1 MPAFYKVWGY
11 KALLSVKKRIL
22 MTPQPRPVVY
32 VGHDAALQ
40 LCATI
45 AQFAHKNVLVVTDKP
60 LLELGVL
67 SGILAT
73 LQKHGVTTTIYDGVL
88 PDPTVK
94 VVDDGIAMLR
104 QHRCD
109 GVLACGGGSSID
121 AAKVIALAG
130 ANGLSALECVGLK
143 VAKLPSIPLYAVP
156 TTAGTGSEVTLAAVI
171 SDNVTH
177 QKLIV
182 ADPRIIPTAAALDP
196 GIMRGLPPHITA
208 ATGMDALTH
217 AIESY
222 INRWDTD
229 ECLHYGRAATRLIL
243 NNLPQACA
251 NGHDLAARE
260 AMALASYY
268 AGLAFTTCLVG
279 YVHAV
284 SHQLGQFYGVP
295 HGLGNAMVLPHV
307 LELLK
312 DAAKTRLAELAVDN
326 TLGVATEGEAV
337 LAQKMIDRIWALN
350 AQIGIPRTTDLI
362 LEKDIDDIV
371 AGALKEG
378 SGYPVPRFIERE
390 ECVALVR
397 NLRTSLRT

>member
-1 MPAFYKVWGY
+1 
-11 KALLSVKKRIL
+11 
-22 MTPQPRPVVY
+22 VVY
-32 VGHDAALQ
+32 VGQDAALQ

-60 LLELGVL
+60 LLQLGVL
-67 SGILAT
+67 SGILDT
-73 LQKHGVTTTIYDGVL
+73 LQKRGVTTTIYDGVL

-94 VVDDGIAMLR
+94 VVDDGIAMLG
-104 QHRCD
+104 QHGCD

-121 AAKVIALAG
+121 AAKVIALAS
-130 ANGLSALECVGLK
+130 ANGLSAQECVGLK
-143 VAKLPSIPLYAVP
+143 VAKLPGLPFYAVP

-177 QKLIV
+177 EKLIV

-196 GIMRGLPPHITA
+196 GIMRGLPSHITA

-222 INRWDTD
+222 INTWDTN
-229 ECLHYGRAATRLIL
+229 ECLHFGRAATRLIL
-243 NNLPQACA
+243 NNLPLACA
-251 NGHDLAARE
+251 DGQNLAARE

-284 SHQLGQFYGVP
+284 SHQLGRLYGVP

-312 DAAKTRLAELAVDN
+312 DDARTRLAELAVDN
-326 TLGVATEGEAV
+326 SLGVVSEGETA
-337 LAQKMIDRIWALN
+337 LAQKLIDRIWALN
-350 AQIGIPRTTDLI
+350 AEIGIPRTTDVI
-362 LEKDIDDIV
+362 LEKDIDGIV
-371 AGALKEG
+371 DGALKEG
-378 SGYPVPRFIERE
+378 SGYPVPRFIERQ

-397 NLRTSLRT
+397 NLRS

>member
-1 MPAFYKVWGY
+1 MPAFYKVWGW
-11 KALLSVKKRIL
+11 KALLILKKRIL
-22 MTPQPRPVVY
+22 MAPQPRPLVY
-32 VGHDAALQ
+32 IGHDAALQ

-60 LLELGVL
+60 LLDLGVL
-67 SGILAT
+67 NGILAT
-73 LQKHGVTTTIYDGVL
+73 LQAHGVKVTIYDGVL

-94 VVDDGIAMLR
+94 VVDDGIATLR
-104 QHRCD
+104 ANRCD
-109 GVLACGGGSSID
+109 AVLACGGGSSID

-143 VAKLPSIPLYAVP
+143 VAKRPGIPLYAVP

-171 SDNVTH
+171 SDNETH
-177 QKLIV
+177 EKLIV
-182 ADPRIIPTAAALDP
+182 ADPRVVPAAAALDP
-196 GIMRGLPPHITA
+196 VIMRGLPPHITA

-222 INRWDTD
+222 INTWDTP
-229 ECLHYGRAATRLIL
+229 ECLHYGRTATRLIFH
-243 NNLPQACA
+243 NLPLACA
-251 NGHDLAARE
+251 DGQNLAARE

-284 SHQLGQFYGVP
+284 SHQLGRFYGVP

-307 LELLK
+307 LGLLK
-312 DAAKTRLAELAVDN
+312 DAARTRLAELALDN
-326 TLGVATEGEAV
+326 SLGVASEGESA
-337 LAQKMIDRIWALN
+337 LAQKLVDHIWALN
-350 AQIGIPRTTDLI
+350 AEIGIPKATDVI
-362 LEKDIDDIV
+362 LEKDIDAIV
-371 AGALKEG
+371 DGALKEG
-378 SGYPVPRFIERE
+378 GGYPVPRFIERD

-397 NLRTSLRT
+397 NLRG

>member
-1 MPAFYKVWGY
+1 MPAFYKVWGW
-11 KALLSVKKRIL
+11 KALLALKKRIL

-32 VGHDAALQ
+32 AGPGAALQ
-40 LCATI
+40 LCAMI
-45 AQFAHKNVLVVTDKP
+45 AHFGHRNILLVTDKP

-67 SGILAT
+67 DGIQQE
-73 LQKHGVTTTIYDGVL
+73 LQAAGITITIYDGVL
-88 PDPTVK
+88 PDPSAK
-94 VVDDGIAMLR
+94 VVDDGTAMLR
-104 QHRCD
+104 QHQCD

-130 ANGLSALECVGLK
+130 ANGLGALECVGLK
-143 VAKLPSIPLYAVP
+143 VAKKPTLPLYAIP

-171 SDNVTH
+171 SDNDTH
-177 QKLIV
+177 EKLIV
-182 ADPRIIPTAAALDP
+182 ADPRIVPTAAALDP
-196 GIMRGLPPHITA
+196 RIMQGLPPHITA

-222 INRWDTD
+222 INTWDTD
-229 ECLHYGRAATRLIL
+229 ECLHYGRSATRLIL
-243 NNLPQACA
+243 ANLPLACA
-251 NGHDLAARE
+251 DGTNLAARE
-260 AMALASYY
+260 AMALGSFY

-284 SHQLGQFYGVP
+284 SHQLGRLYGVP

-312 DAAKTRLAELAVDN
+312 DAAKTRLAELAIDN
-326 TLGVATEGEAV
+326 GLGVAPEGEAA
-337 LAQKMIDRIWALN
+337 LAQKLIDRVWALN
-350 AQIGIPRTTDLI
+350 AEIGIPRTTDKI

-371 AGALKEG
+371 DAALKEG

-397 NLRTSLRT
+397 SLRS